1 MKTRFTL
8 TDDWPMVAAVALAN
22 SSVSHCDD
30 KFLTCNYSGGT
41 VIWKEPTEPGKFYV
55 EIAGNI
61 GTIMT
66 LNDIVFMFTGRE
78 N

>member
-1 MKTRFTL
+1 MKTCFTL

-41 VIWKEPTEPGKFYV
+41 VIWKVPTDPGKFYV
-55 EIAGNI
+55 EIAGRT
-61 GTIMT
+61 GVMFTF
-66 LNDIVFMFTGRE
+66 NDIVFMFTGRE

>member
-8 TDDWPMVAAVALAN
+8 SDDWPMVAAVALAN

-30 KFLTCNYSGGT
+30 KFLSCNYSGGT
-41 VIWKEPTEPGKFYV
+41 VIWRVPTDPDKFHV
-55 EIAGNI
+55 DIAGQV
-61 GTIMT
+61 GVMMSF
-66 LNDIVFMFTGRE
+66 NDIVFMFTGRE

>member
-1 MKTRFTL
+1 
-8 TDDWPMVAAVALAN
+8 MVAAVALAN

-41 VIWKEPTEPGKFYV
+41 VIWREPTEPGKFYV

-66 LNDIVFMFTGRE
+66 LDDVVFMFTGRE
-78 N
+78 I

>member
-8 TDDWPMVAAVALAN
+8 SDDWPMVAAVALAN

-41 VIWKEPTEPGKFYV
+41 VIWRVPTDPGKFYV
-55 EIAGNI
+55 EIAGQT
-61 GTIMT
+61 GTQ
-66 LNDIVFMFTGRE
+66 LSFKDIVFMFTGKE